1 MSGHSKWAQ
10 IKRQKGAA
18 DIKRGQTF
26 TKIANA
32 ITIAVREGRGIADP
46 NQNFRLRLAME
57 KARSVNMPKDNI
69 ERAIDRG
76 KGLGKEGEL
85 EQVVYEAFG
94 PGGVGIIIEAAS
106 DNKLRT
112 TSDVKN
118 ILEKN
123 GGTLCSIGAVS
134 YMFETKG
141 LINSKK
147 DSRNLD
153 EIFLMIADA
162 GAEDLEEA
170 GNEVLIYTKPEELG
184 LVRDKLSASLNIVNA
199 ELTRNPKTTV
209 NITDKNTVSKV
220 LSLIEKIES
229 LDDVQKVY
237 SNFDIPDELINE

>member
-32 ITIAVREGRGIADP
+32 ITIAVREGRGVTDP
-46 NQNFRLRLAME
+46 NQNFRLRLAIE

-76 KGLGKEGEL
+76 KGLGKEGGL

-94 PGGVGIIIEAAS
+94 QGGVGIIIEAAS

-112 TSDVKN
+112 TSEIKN

-141 LINSKK
+141 LISAKK
-147 DSRNLD
+147 DVRQMD

-170 GNEVLIYTKPEELG
+170 GSEVLIYTKPEELAI
-184 LVRDKLSASLNIVNA
+184 VRDKLSNTLNIVSA
-199 ELTRNPKTTV
+199 ELTRKPKITV
-209 NITDKNTVSKV
+209 SITDKNVASKI
-220 LSLIEKIES
+220 LSLMEKIEN

-237 SNFDIPDELINE
+237 SNFDIPDELMNE